1 MEEQPMLKRDANTS
15 TINTAEFTETPRL
28 VLEQPVGDITIQG
41 WDNTSIEITTDDE
54 DDDYDVEVVGSQVT
68 LRNRPRKVR
77 LGEGFEHAMR
87 ELGDIGLDV
96 ERVARRVERRVER
109 GMRRFKDFNINVDMG
124 RWSHS
129 HDFNIKVP
137 HNCDLTLR
145 TSTGDLNVKDVNGT
159 LFIQTT
165 SGDLNL
171 ENISGNLLTS
181 SASGDIYVRGM
192 EGKIG
197 VRSASGDIRIENATL
212 QELGVQ
218 TASGDI
224 TAQLKRVPEREFDV
238 RTVSGDLR
246 VTVPA
251 DARMTAEMTTVS
263 GDLRCKLP
271 HEIISRSGRRNRSL
285 IVNGGGPAA
294 RFHSVSGDVSVIP
307 DRLSGGARTEDLSRR
322 EGDEES
328 EEDIMVPEGE
338 VSREQAQLDILQA
351 VQNGEITSQEA
362 LRRLSALGR

>member
-1 MEEQPMLKRDANTS
+1 MLKRDANTT
-15 TINTAEFTETPRL
+15 TINTAEFSETPRL

-41 WDNTSIEITTDDE
+41 WDNTDIEITTDDE
-54 DDDYDVEVVGSQVT
+54 DDDYDVEVTGSQVT

-77 LGEGFEHAMR
+77 LGEGFESAMR
-87 ELGDIGLDV
+87 GLGDIGGLDV
-96 ERVARRVERRVER
+96 ERVARHVEKRVER
-109 GMRRFKDFNINVDMG
+109 GMRRFKELNINIDMG

-137 HNCDLTLR
+137 HNCDLMLR
-145 TSTGDLNVKDVNGT
+145 TSTGDLYVKDVNGT

-165 SGDLNL
+165 SGDVHL
-171 ENISGNLLTS
+171 ERLSGNLLAS
-181 SASGDIYVRGM
+181 SASGDINLRGM
-192 EGKIG
+192 EGKVG
-197 VRSASGDIRIENATL
+197 ARSASGDVRIENADL

-224 TAQLKRVPEREFDV
+224 SANLKRVPDREFDV

-246 VTVPA
+246 ITVPG
-251 DARMTAEMTTVS
+251 DARLTAEMTTVS
-263 GDLRCKLP
+263 GDLRCRLP
-271 HEIISRSGRRNRSL
+271 HDIVTRSGRRNRTL

-294 RFHSVSGDVSVIP
+294 RFHSVSGDVSVLP
-307 DRLSGGARTEDLSRR
+307 GHLSGGARTEDLSRGED
-322 EGDEES
+322 EGS

>member
-1 MEEQPMLKRDANTS
+1 
-15 TINTAEFTETPRL
+15 

-41 WDNTSIEITTDDE
+41 WDNTSIEIRTDDE
-54 DDDYDVEVVGSQVT
+54 EDDYDVDVSSSQVT
-68 LRNRPRKVR
+68 LRNRPRKVH
-77 LGEGFEHAMR
+77 LGEGFESAMR
-87 ELGDIGLDV
+87 GMGNFGVDV
-96 ERVARRVERRVER
+96 DRVARRVEKQVER
-109 GMRRFKDFNINVDMG
+109 GMRRFKDFNMNIDIG

-129 HDFNIKVP
+129 LDFNIKVP
-137 HNCDLTLR
+137 HNCDLMLR
-145 TSTGDLNVKDVNGT
+145 TSSGDLYVKDVNGT

-165 SGDLNL
+165 SGDVNM
-171 ENISGNLLTS
+171 ERISGNLLAS
-181 SASGDIYVRGM
+181 SASGDIHVRGM
-192 EGKIG
+192 EGKVG
-197 VRSASGDIRIENATL
+197 LRSASGDLGLENADL

-224 TAQLKRVPEREFDV
+224 TAFLKRIPEREFDV

-246 VTVPA
+246 ITVPA
-251 DARMTAEMTTVS
+251 DARLTAEMTTVS

-271 HEIISRSGRRNRSL
+271 HEIISRSGRRSRTL

-307 DRLSGGARTEDLSRR
+307 DRMSGGARTEDLSR
-322 EGDEES
+322 DEDDDDD

-351 VQNGEITSQEA
+351 VQRGEITSQEA
-362 LRRLSALGR
+362 LRRLSGLSR

>member
-1 MEEQPMLKRDANTS
+1 MLKRDANTT
-15 TINTAEFTETPRL
+15 TINTAEFSETPRL

-41 WDNTSIEITTDDE
+41 WDNTSLEITTDDE
-54 DDDYDVEVVGSQVT
+54 DDDYDVEVTGSQVT

-77 LGEGFEHAMR
+77 LGEGFESAMR
-87 ELGDIGLDV
+87 ELGDIGGLDV
-96 ERVARRVERRVER
+96 ERVARHVEKRVQR
-109 GMRRFKDFNINVDMG
+109 GMRRFKELNINIDMG

-137 HNCDLTLR
+137 HNCDLMLR
-145 TSTGDLNVKDVNGT
+145 TSTGDLYVKDVNGT

-165 SGDLNL
+165 SGDVHL
-171 ENISGNLLTS
+171 ERLSGNLLAS
-181 SASGDIYVRGM
+181 SASGDIHLRGM
-192 EGKIG
+192 EGKVG
-197 VRSASGDIRIENATL
+197 VRSASGDVNISSADL

-224 TAQLKRVPEREFDV
+224 TAYLKRVPDREFDV
-238 RTVSGDLR
+238 RTMSGDLR
-246 VTVPA
+246 ITVPA
-251 DARMTAEMTTVS
+251 DARLTAEATTVS

-271 HEIISRSGRRNRSL
+271 HEIVSRSGRRNRTL

-307 DRLSGGARTEDLSRR
+307 DRVSVGARTEDLSRR
-322 EGDEES
+322 DDDEGS

-351 VQNGEITSQEA
+351 VQNGDITSQEA